1 MIKFSEIDRIT
12 GYYFKKGVIMSESR
26 FPEAE
31 ITNMVMVEDKKTGKV
46 LVQERVKSWTGIS
59 FPGGHVEHGESF
71 VDSAI
76 REVREETGLEIKNL
90 ESCGVIHWSHS
101 ERKNRYIVFLY
112 KTSDFSGNLL
122 EETEE
127 GKVFWVDI
135 KDIYNLNLSQNFE
148 KYIPMFFNDASEFY
162 CLWNENKPDDVY
174 YK

>member
-1 MIKFSEIDRIT
+1 MQNP
-12 GYYFKKGVIMSESR
+12 R

-31 ITNMVMVEDKKTGKV
+31 ITNMVMVEDKSNGKV
-46 LVQERVKSWTGIS
+46 LVQERVKSWKGIS
-59 FPGGHVEHGESF
+59 FPGGHVEPGESF

-76 REVREETGLEIKNL
+76 REVKEETGLDIRNL
-90 ESCGVIHWSHS
+90 KSCGVIHWSHS
-101 ERKNRYIVFLY
+101 EKLNRYIVFLY
-112 KTSDFSGNLL
+112 KTNDFSGNLI

-127 GKVFWVDI
+127 GKVFWVDP
-135 KDIYNLNLSQNFE
+135 KELNNLPLSENFE